1 MLSNLKFEKLW
12 CSNIAIA
19 LGAGFVA
26 ALVSL
31 PAHAVTC
38 EVVRGLSAAEQD
50 YWSNLLRLTSEE
62 RRHIRVACYTNYHA
76 KRQEQDT
83 PIAFQ
88 R

>member
-12 CSNIAIA
+12 WPNIAIA
-19 LGAGFVA
+19 LGVSIS
-26 ALVSL
+26 ALVSF

-38 EVVRGLSAAEQD
+38 EVVRGLSAPEQA

-62 RRHIRVACYTNYHA
+62 RRHIRVACYTNYHP
-76 KRQEQDT
+76 KRQQQDI